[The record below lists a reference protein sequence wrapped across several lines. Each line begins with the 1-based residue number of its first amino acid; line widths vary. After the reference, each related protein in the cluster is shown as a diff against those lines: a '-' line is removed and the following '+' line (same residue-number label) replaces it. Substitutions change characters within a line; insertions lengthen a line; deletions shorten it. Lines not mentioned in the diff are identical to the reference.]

1 MLESPVRVAL
11 LARPGDARDQLRRAL
26 AELGAQLVAEG
37 DPAELDPGVVAGEK
51 PTVVLVSL
59 EPALE
64 DSLDRF
70 EDLLAAPGIE
80 VMYDDA
86 EVTRG
91 LDGWDLARWARH
103 LAAKLVGS
111 DLLPPAPSDADHLP
125 VVDLSMEPGAPLTPA
140 QEMDHAKLEDYAA
153 ESLDLSEWVPTNP
166 SLHAEPVAAAPES
179 AAAEP
184 EPEPDAGIDLDLG
197 DLEQAMGRV
206 DAPVDASRPPEPAI
220 EDLEFDASSFEI
232 DLSALP
238 DEGAPMATLDEEEM
252 LSFEQDATDLA
263 LPAEGAPMPT
273 LDEEEMLSFE
283 QGAVADEPLLA
294 DVELDGGPVNF
305 SSFTDDEVAAP
316 DGVDDDV
323 AALAAQLEAFEA
335 QDQRRQAQEPDFSTN
350 FGTTDA
356 APARAAPAESAPP
369 PVPSA
374 TGGSIFG
381 SLELVPM
388 DGGEAAPAAPAE
400 APAPQSPAF
409 RETAA
414 AASLSLA
421 AEGSTHGNT
430 TTRGVLLVL
439 AGLGGPDAVR
449 QLLSALPPTLPVP
462 VLLYQHLDT
471 GKHDRLVGQLAKA
484 SRLPLDLAVEGKL
497 AYPGRVAVLQPGTG
511 VSHHDNSF
519 EFITGASLADVVAA
533 LPAADSV
540 VLVLSGA
547 DPAVV
552 PAVLALKD
560 AGAVVLAQDPAA
572 CFDAVASEQVI
583 AAGAVSA
590 GHADLARLTVDC
602 WN

>member
-37 DPAELDPGVVAGEK
+37 DPAELDPGTVASEK

-59 EPALE
+59 EPAVEESLE
-64 DSLDRF
+64 RF
-70 EDLLAAPGIE
+70 DDLLAAPGIE

-125 VVDLSMEPGAPLTPA
+125 VVDLSMEPGAPRTPA
-140 QEMDHAKLEDYAA
+140 QEMDHEKLEDYAA

-166 SLHAEPVAAAPES
+166 SLAAEPVPAAPEPAAAPE
-179 AAAEP
+179 P
-184 EPEPDAGIDLDLG
+184 EPEASIDLDLG
-197 DLEQAMGRV
+197 DLEQALGRV
-206 DAPVDASRPPEPAI
+206 DAPVEASRAPEPAL
-220 EDLEFDASSFEI
+220 EDLEFDASSFDI

-238 DEGAPMATLDEEEM
+238 DEN
-252 LSFEQDATDLA
+252 
-263 LPAEGAPMPT
+263 APMPT
-273 LDEEEMLSFE
+273 LDEADSLSLTDDAGQE
-283 QGAVADEPLLA
+283 APLLA
-294 DVELDGGPVNF
+294 DIELDGGPVNF
-305 SSFTDDEVAAP
+305 SSFSDDDAAHP
-316 DGVDDDV
+316 DSVDDDV

-335 QDQRRQAQEPDFSTN
+335 QDQRPEAQEPDFATD
-350 FGTTDA
+350 FGHLDDVPAAEAPA
-356 APARAAPAESAPP
+356 APAPTRAP
-369 PVPSA
+369 A
-374 TGGSIFG
+374 TGGSMFA

-388 DGGEAAPAAPAE
+388 DGAEAAPSPPPPPAE
-400 APAPQSPAF
+400 APVVSFKPS
-409 RETAA
+409 AA
-414 AASLSLA
+414 GAALSLVDEA
-421 AEGSTHGNT
+421 SAEGVGQHRGASA
-430 TTRGVLLVL
+430 GVLLVL

-449 QLLSALPPTLPVP
+449 QLLSALPPSLPVP

-484 SRLPLDLAVEGKL
+484 SRLPLDLAVEGQL
-497 AYPGRVAVLQPGTG
+497 AHPGRVAVLQPGTG
-511 VSHHDNSF
+511 VSHRDNRF
-519 EFITGASLADVVAA
+519 EFTVNGGLADVVAA

-547 DPAVV
+547 DPSVV

-560 AGAVVLAQDPAA
+560 AGAVVLAQDPGT
-572 CFDAVASEQVI
+572 CFDAVAAEQVI
-583 AAGAVSA
+583 AAGAVPA
-590 GHADLARLTVDC
+590 GHADLARLTIDC

>member
-37 DPAELDPGVVAGEK
+37 DPAELDPGTVAGEK

-59 EPALE
+59 EPAVE

-111 DLLPPAPSDADHLP
+111 DLLPPAPQDADHLP
-125 VVDLSMEPGAPLTPA
+125 VVDLSMEPGAPRTPA
-140 QEMDHAKLEDYAA
+140 QEMDHEKLEDYAA

-166 SLHAEPVAAAPES
+166 SLANEPVAAPADDALPAPE
-179 AAAEP
+179 AP
-184 EPEPDAGIDLDLG
+184 EAVATDLDLG
-197 DLEQAMGRV
+197 DLDLADLEQAMGRV
-206 DAPVDASRPPEPAI
+206 DAPVEAARPPEPAI
-220 EDLEFDASSFEI
+220 EDLAFDASSFDI

-238 DEGAPMATLDEEEM
+238 DENAPL
-252 LSFEQDATDLA
+252 
-263 LPAEGAPMPT
+263 PT
-273 LDEEEMLSFE
+273 LDEADSLSFE
-283 QGAVADEPLLA
+283 DAGADEPLLA
-294 DVELDGGPVNF
+294 DLELDGGPVSF
-305 SSFTDDEVAAP
+305 SSFNDDDLAAP
-316 DGVDDDV
+316 ESVDDDV

-335 QDQRRQAQEPDFSTN
+335 QDQRQAAQEPDFATD
-350 FGTTDA
+350 FGTPDESAGRAAPVAADDARPAA
-356 APARAAPAESAPP
+356 APAP
-369 PVPSA
+369 
-374 TGGSIFG
+374 GGSSMFG
-381 SLELVPM
+381 ALELVPM
-388 DGGEAAPAAPAE
+388 DGDAAAPPAYRDEPAAPAAPE
-400 APAPQSPAF
+400 PIY
-409 RETAA
+409 REPAA

-421 AEGSTHGNT
+421 EEGSLHGNSA
-430 TTRGVLLVL
+430 TRGVLLVL

-519 EFITGASLADVVAA
+519 EFVAAASLADVVAA

-547 DPAVV
+547 DPTVV
-552 PAVLALKD
+552 PAVLALRD
-560 AGAVVLAQDPAA
+560 AGAVVLAQDPGT

-583 AAGAVSA
+583 AAGAVPA
-590 GHADLARLTVDC
+590 GHADLARLTIDC

>member
-37 DPAELDPGVVAGEK
+37 DPAELDPGTVAGEK

-59 EPALE
+59 EPAVEESLE
-64 DSLDRF
+64 RF
-70 EDLLAAPGIE
+70 DDLLAAPGIE

-125 VVDLSMEPGAPLTPA
+125 VVDLSMEPGAPRTPA
-140 QEMDHAKLEDYAA
+140 QEMDHEKLEDYAA

-166 SLHAEPVAAAPES
+166 SLAAEPVP

-184 EPEPDAGIDLDLG
+184 EPVAEPEPEASIDLDLG
-197 DLEQAMGRV
+197 DLEQALGRV
-206 DAPVDASRPPEPAI
+206 DAPVEAARPPEPAI
-220 EDLEFDASSFEI
+220 EDLEFDASSFDI

-238 DEGAPMATLDEEEM
+238 DEN
-252 LSFEQDATDLA
+252 
-263 LPAEGAPMPT
+263 APMPT
-273 LDEEEMLSFE
+273 LDE
-283 QGAVADEPLLA
+283 ADALEFGDPAAAEAPLLA
-294 DVELDGGPVNF
+294 DVDLDAAPVNF
-305 SSFTDDEVAAP
+305 SSFSEDDLAHTG
-316 DGVDDDV
+316 GVDDDV

-335 QDQRRQAQEPDFSTN
+335 QDQRQAAQEPDFATD
-350 FGTTDA
+350 FGTPEPSPPAA
-356 APARAAPAESAPP
+356 APASGASSPASAP
-369 PVPSA
+369 S

-388 DGGEAAPAAPAE
+388 EGSEAAQAASVPPE
-400 APAPQSPAF
+400 VPPPAF
-409 RETAA
+409 RAPA
-414 AASLSLA
+414 GAASLSLA
-421 AEGSTHGNT
+421 DEGSTHGNGA
-430 TTRGVLLVL
+430 TRGVLLVL

-484 SRLPLDLAVEGKL
+484 SGLPLDLATEGRL
-497 AYPGRVAVLQPGTG
+497 AFPGRVSVLPPGLG

-519 EFITGASLADVVAA
+519 EFTPVSGLADVVSA

-547 DPAVV
+547 DPTVV

-560 AGAVVLAQDPAA
+560 AGAVVLAQDPGT

-583 AAGAVSA
+583 AAGAVPA
-590 GHADLARLTVDC
+590 GHAELARLTIDC

>member
-37 DPAELDPGVVAGEK
+37 DPAELDPGTVAGEK

-59 EPALE
+59 EPAVEESLE
-64 DSLDRF
+64 RF
-70 EDLLAAPGIE
+70 DDLLAAPGIE

-111 DLLPPAPSDADHLP
+111 DLLPPPPSDADHLP
-125 VVDLSMEPGAPLTPA
+125 VVDLSMEPGAPRTPA
-140 QEMDHAKLEDYAA
+140 QEMDHEKLEDYAA
-153 ESLDLSEWVPTNP
+153 ESIDLSEWVPTNP
-166 SLHAEPVAAAPES
+166 SLAAEPVPVAAES
-179 AAAEP
+179 APAVEP
-184 EPEPDAGIDLDLG
+184 EPEASIDLDLG
-197 DLEQAMGRV
+197 DLEQALGRV
-206 DAPVDASRPPEPAI
+206 DAPVEAARQPEPAL
-220 EDLEFDASSFEI
+220 EDLEFDASSFDI

-238 DEGAPMATLDEEEM
+238 DEN
-252 LSFEQDATDLA
+252 
-263 LPAEGAPMPT
+263 APMPT
-273 LDEEEMLSFE
+273 LDE
-283 QGAVADEPLLA
+283 ADALDFSSDAAAEAPLLA
-294 DVELDGGPVNF
+294 DVDLDAAPVSF
-305 SSFTDDEVAAP
+305 SSFSEDELGHT

-335 QDQRRQAQEPDFSTN
+335 QDQRQTAQEPDFATD
-350 FGTTDA
+350 FGTAEDAPRPAAAAA
-356 APARAAPAESAPP
+356 APPSAARAP
-369 PVPSA
+369 A

-388 DGGEAAPAAPAE
+388 DGDAPPEVPPPAFAAPAVE
-400 APAPQSPAF
+400 APKASF
-409 RETAA
+409 GSAA
-414 AASLSLA
+414 AASSLTLA
-421 AEGSTHGNT
+421 DEGSTHGNGA
-430 TTRGVLLVL
+430 TRGVLLVL

-484 SRLPLDLAVEGKL
+484 SGLPLDLAVEGKL
-497 AYPGRVAVLQPGTG
+497 AFPGRVSVLQPGLG

-519 EFITGASLADVVAA
+519 EFTPVSGLADVVSA

-547 DPAVV
+547 DPSVV

-560 AGAVVLAQDPAA
+560 AGAVVLAQDPAI

-590 GHADLARLTVDC
+590 GHADLARLTIDC

>member
-37 DPAELDPGVVAGEK
+37 DPADLDPGTVAGEK

-59 EPALE
+59 EPAVE
-64 DSLDRF
+64 ESLDRF
-70 EDLLAAPGIE
+70 EDLLAAPGID

-125 VVDLSMEPGAPLTPA
+125 VVDLSMEPGAPRTPA
-140 QEMDHAKLEDYAA
+140 QEMDHEKLEDYAA

-166 SLHAEPVAAAPES
+166 SLAAEPVAAAPDPG
-179 AAAEP
+179 P
-184 EPEPDAGIDLDLG
+184 EAGIDLDLDLG

-206 DAPVDASRPPEPAI
+206 DAPVDAAPAPEPAI
-220 EDLEFDASSFEI
+220 EDLEFDASSFDI

-238 DEGAPMATLDEEEM
+238 DENAPL
-252 LSFEQDATDLA
+252 
-263 LPAEGAPMPT
+263 PT
-273 LDEEEMLSFE
+273 LDEVEPLSF
-283 QGAVADEPLLA
+283 GDDAGNDEPLLA
-294 DVELDGGPVNF
+294 DVELEGGPVNF
-305 SSFTDDEVAAP
+305 SSFTDDDLAHS
-316 DGVDDDV
+316 DSVDDDV

-335 QDQRRQAQEPDFSTN
+335 QDERAVAQEPDFATD
-350 FGTTDA
+350 FGSFDQAPA
-356 APARAAPAESAPP
+356 APAPAAPVGSGAPT
-369 PVPSA
+369 A
-374 TGGSIFG
+374 GASIFG
-381 SLELVPM
+381 ALELVPM
-388 DGGEAAPAAPAE
+388 DDSDDAAATASAPPEVPAPAFVTP
-400 APAPQSPAF
+400 
-409 RETAA
+409 AA
-414 AASLSLA
+414 AAALTLA
-421 AEGSTHGNT
+421 AEGSMHGNT
-430 TTRGVLLVL
+430 ANRGVLLVL

-484 SRLPLDLAVEGKL
+484 SRLPLELAVSGKL
-497 AYPGRVAVLQPGTG
+497 AYPGRVAVLQPGMG

-519 EFITGASLADVVAA
+519 EFAAVSGLVDVVAA

-547 DPAVV
+547 DPSVV

-560 AGAVVLAQDPAA
+560 AGAVVLAQDPAS

-590 GHADLARLTVDC
+590 GHADLARLTIDC

>member
-37 DPAELDPGVVAGEK
+37 DPAELDPGTVAGEK

-59 EPALE
+59 EPAVEESLE
-64 DSLDRF
+64 RF
-70 EDLLAAPGIE
+70 DDLLAAPGIE

-125 VVDLSMEPGAPLTPA
+125 VVDLSMEPGAPRTPA
-140 QEMDHAKLEDYAA
+140 QEMDHEKLEDYAA

-166 SLHAEPVAAAPES
+166 SLATGPVDAPAES
-179 AAAEP
+179 APAPEP
-184 EPEPDAGIDLDLG
+184 EPEASIDLDLG
-197 DLEQAMGRV
+197 DLEEAMGRV
-206 DAPVDASRPPEPAI
+206 DAPVEAARQPEPAI
-220 EDLEFDASSFEI
+220 EDLEFDASSFDI

-238 DEGAPMATLDEEEM
+238 DED
-252 LSFEQDATDLA
+252 
-263 LPAEGAPMPT
+263 APMPT
-273 LDEEEMLSFE
+273 LDEAETLSLDD
-283 QGAVADEPLLA
+283 GAAGDEPLLA

-305 SSFTDDEVAAP
+305 SSFTDEEVAHS
-316 DGVDDDV
+316 DSVDDDV

-335 QDQRRQAQEPDFSTN
+335 QDQRLAAQEPDFATD
-350 FGTTDA
+350 FGSADEAPVTPPAPEAA
-356 APARAAPAESAPP
+356 APVRAPAG
-369 PVPSA
+369 
-374 TGGSIFG
+374 GGSMFG

-388 DGGEAAPAAPAE
+388 DGTGPAAAPASAPAE
-400 APAPQSPAF
+400 APVVSF
-409 RETAA
+409 TASA
-414 AASLSLA
+414 AGATLSLA
-421 AEGSTHGNT
+421 EEGSTHGNT
-430 TTRGVLLVL
+430 AASGVLMVL

-484 SRLPLDLAVEGKL
+484 SRLPLDLAVEGRL
-497 AYPGRVAVLQPGTG
+497 AYPGRVSVLQPGTG

-519 EFITGASLADVVAA
+519 EFVAVNGLADVVAA

-547 DPAVV
+547 DPTVV

-560 AGAVVLAQDPAA
+560 AGAVVLAQDPGT
-572 CFDAVASEQVI
+572 CFDAVASELVI
-583 AAGAVSA
+583 AAGAVPA
-590 GHADLARLTVDC
+590 GHADLARLTIDC

>member
-37 DPAELDPGVVAGEK
+37 DPAELDPGTVAGGK
-51 PTVVLVSL
+51 PNVVLVSL
-59 EPALE
+59 EPAVEESLE
-64 DSLDRF
+64 RF
-70 EDLLAAPGIE
+70 DDLFAAPGVD

-103 LAAKLVGS
+103 LAAKLVGT
-111 DLLPPAPSDADHLP
+111 DVLPPPPSNADHLP
-125 VVDLSMEPGAPLTPA
+125 VVDLSMEPGAPRTPA
-140 QEMDHAKLEDYAA
+140 QEMDHEKLEDYAA

-166 SLHAEPVAAAPES
+166 SLAAEPVP

-184 EPEPDAGIDLDLG
+184 APAVEPEPEAVIDLDLG
-197 DLEQAMGRV
+197 DLEQALGRV
-206 DAPVDASRPPEPAI
+206 DAPVEAARQTEPEI
-220 EDLEFDASSFEI
+220 QDLEFDASSFDI

-238 DEGAPMATLDEEEM
+238 DEN
-252 LSFEQDATDLA
+252 
-263 LPAEGAPMPT
+263 APMPT
-273 LDEEEMLSFE
+273 LDE
-283 QGAVADEPLLA
+283 ADALDFSDDAAAEAPLLA
-294 DVELDGGPVNF
+294 DVDLDAAPVSF
-305 SSFTDDEVAAP
+305 SSFSEDDLAHTG
-316 DGVDDDV
+316 GVDDDV

-335 QDQRRQAQEPDFSTN
+335 QDQRQAALEPDFATD
-350 FGTTDA
+350 FGTSDDVPSAA
-356 APARAAPAESAPP
+356 APASGAPTAAPSA
-369 PVPSA
+369 
-374 TGGSIFG
+374 GGSMFG

-388 DGGEAAPAAPAE
+388 EGSESAEAAAAPPE
-400 APAPQSPAF
+400 VPTPAF
-409 RETAA
+409 RAPAA
-414 AASLSLA
+414 AASLTLA
-421 AEGSTHGNT
+421 AEGSTHGNGA
-430 TTRGVLLVL
+430 TRGVLLVL

-484 SRLPLDLAVEGKL
+484 SGLPLDLAVEGKL
-497 AYPGRVAVLQPGTG
+497 AFPGRVSVLQPGVG

-519 EFITGASLADVVAA
+519 EFTAVSGLADVVSA

-547 DPAVV
+547 DPSVV

-560 AGAVVLAQDPAA
+560 AGAVVLAQDPAI

-590 GHADLARLTVDC
+590 GHAELARLTIDC

>member
-37 DPAELDPGVVAGEK
+37 DPAELDPGTVAGEK

-59 EPALE
+59 EPAVEESLE
-64 DSLDRF
+64 RF
-70 EDLLAAPGIE
+70 DDLLAAPGIE

-111 DLLPPAPSDADHLP
+111 DLLPPAPNDADHLP
-125 VVDLSMEPGAPLTPA
+125 VVDLSMEPGAPRTPA
-140 QEMDHAKLEDYAA
+140 QEMDHEKLEDYAA

-166 SLHAEPVAAAPES
+166 SLAAEPVP

-184 EPEPDAGIDLDLG
+184 VPAPEPEPEAGIDLDLG
-197 DLEQAMGRV
+197 DLEQALGRI
-206 DAPVDASRPPEPAI
+206 DAPVEAARAPEPAI
-220 EDLEFDASSFEI
+220 EDLEFDASSFDI

-238 DEGAPMATLDEEEM
+238 DEN
-252 LSFEQDATDLA
+252 
-263 LPAEGAPMPT
+263 APMPT
-273 LDEEEMLSFE
+273 LDEADSLSFGDDTG
-283 QGAVADEPLLA
+283 QDAPLLA
-294 DVELDGGPVNF
+294 DVELDGGPVSF
-305 SSFTDDEVAAP
+305 STFSDDDATHAE
-316 DGVDDDV
+316 GVDDDV

-335 QDQRRQAQEPDFSTN
+335 QDQRPVAQEPDFATD
-350 FGTTDA
+350 FGHLEDESPA
-356 APARAAPAESAPP
+356 EPPAAQAPARAP
-369 PVPSA
+369 A
-374 TGGSIFG
+374 TGGSMFG

-388 DGGEAAPAAPAE
+388 DGAAAPPSPAPPPAE
-400 APAPQSPAF
+400 APVVSFKPSA
-409 RETAA
+409 TG
-414 AASLSLA
+414 ASLSLVD
-421 AEGSTHGNT
+421 EGPGIADAGLAQDRVASA
-430 TTRGVLLVL
+430 GVLLVL

-484 SRLPLDLAVEGKL
+484 SRLPLDLAVEGQP
-497 AYPGRVAVLQPGTG
+497 AHPGRVAVLQPGTG
-511 VSHHDNSF
+511 VSHHGNRF
-519 EFITGASLADVVAA
+519 EFTATGGLADVVAA

-540 VLVLSGA
+540 VLVFSGA
-547 DPAVV
+547 DPSVV

-560 AGAVVLAQDPAA
+560 AGAVVLAQDPGT
-572 CFDAVASEQVI
+572 CFDAVAAEQVI
-583 AAGAVSA
+583 AAGAIQA
-590 GHADLARLTVDC
+590 GHADLARLTIDC